1 MLKFIKNFLEKR
13 ESNNIRKKISRL
25 QKEAMQLQRNGN
37 LRQYA
42 TTMQIIENLEQQ
54 LVSKDDE
61 DWPYRFG
68 CRRT

>member
-61 DWPYRFG
+61 D
-68 CRRT
+68 

>member
-61 DWPYRFG
+61 DCPYRFG

>member
-1 MLKFIKNFLEKR
+1 MIRFIKNFLQKR

-25 QKEAMQLQRNGN
+25 QKEAMGFQRNGN

-42 TTMQIIENLEQQ
+42 ATMQMIENLEQQ

-61 DWPYRFG
+61 D
-68 CRRT
+68 

>member
-42 TTMQIIENLEQQ
+42 TTMQIIENLEEQ

-61 DWPYRFG
+61 D
-68 CRRT
+68 

>member
-1 MLKFIKNFLEKR
+1 MIRFIKIFLQKR

-25 QKEAMQLQRNGN
+25 QKEAMEFQRNGN

-42 TTMQIIENLEQQ
+42 ATMQMIENLEQQ

-61 DWPYRFG
+61 D
-68 CRRT
+68 